1 MMVINARKAVDC
13 PLAGGGGCIRAGVG
27 VGLSGPRCSLSI
39 PPSGIPIPTPSRPGP
54 KPKASLAVRTKR
66 GSVRARYLLDE
77 LPRRARPGPPRAMA
91 LLRSAVGQ
99 PLSPRP
105 TVPACHPAPSLMR
118 SWPRLSFEFSLPPH
132 PGVGA
137 HRRAS
142 HRIEATARRGAR
154 TENPKV
160 RNRRLQKK
168 FNGTATKPRLSVF
181 CSTRQL
187 YAVLA
192 DDHSKKVL
200 FYGSTLQ
207 KSICGDPPCTTVE
220 AARRVGEELVRVC
233 NELGVSEI
241 SSYDRNG
248 FARGEKMVAFEDPVS
263 QHGFLPR

>member
-1 MMVINARKAVDC
+1 MLGVSASRFHFQTQACASLRLSAR
-13 PLAGGGGCIRAGVG
+13 GR
-27 VGLSGPRCSLSI
+27 
-39 PPSGIPIPTPSRPGP
+39 SRPIAIATQGGQGQKLP
-54 KPKASLAVRTKR
+54 AHQPIHQTGGVT
-66 GSVRARYLLDE
+66 RARYLLDE
-77 LPRRARPGPPRAMA
+77 LPRWAWPSPRAMA
-91 LLRSAVGQ
+91 LLRAAVGQ

-105 TVPACHPAPSLMR
+105 TVPARHHPAPSLIR
-118 SWPRLSFEFSLPPH
+118 SRSRLSFEFSLPPH
-132 PGVGA
+132 PGV
-137 HRRAS
+137 RAFP
-142 HRIEATARRGAR
+142 RIEATARRGAR

-192 DDHSKKVL
+192 DDHNKKVL

-248 FARGEKMVAFEDPVS
+248 FARGDKMMAFEDPVS
-263 QHGFLPR
+263 QHGFLLR